1 MHEETIAAG
10 DVRLAVQHRRV
21 PAPTGPPVLLIHGM
35 AADHRTWRRTVRAL
49 HAAGRDTV
57 TYDQRGHGR
66 SDHSPAY
73 LLDELAEDAER
84 VARHVGLETFDVVG
98 HSLGGQAALRLA
110 WRLPD
115 GVRRLVL
122 EEMPPVALE
131 EGQIAETMDLPLT
144 PRRVWLGIKQVVQ
157 TPGALSRF
165 DKTMMDSVSPQFQ
178 PDPAWWERLSATP
191 QETLVISGGPRDF
204 LRPEYLRLVA
214 DALPRGEYVE
224 LRGGHTVHRESSA
237 AFARA
242 VLDFLR

>member
-1 MHEETIAAG
+1 MREEIVTAG
-10 DVRLAVQHRRV
+10 DVRLRVQHRRV

-49 HAAGRDTV
+49 RSAGRDTV

-66 SDHSPAY
+66 SDHSPEY
-73 LLDELAEDAER
+73 LLDELAADAEQ
-84 VARHVGLETFDVVG
+84 VARHAGLGTFDVVG

-122 EEMPPVALE
+122 EEMPPVALAPE
-131 EGQIAETMDLPLT
+131 QVAESMDVPLT
-144 PRRVWLGIKQVVQ
+144 PRRVWLGVKQVVQ

-165 DKTMMDSVSPQFQ
+165 DKTMMDSVSPQFH
-178 PDPAWWERLSATP
+178 PDPAWWDRLVTTD
-191 QETLVISGGPRDF
+191 QEALVISGGPRDF

-214 DALPRGEYVE
+214 DALPRGEYLE

-242 VLDFLR
+242 VLEFLR

>member
-1 MHEETIAAG
+1 MREETITAG
-10 DVRLAVQHRRV
+10 GVRLAAQHRRA
-21 PAPTGPPVLLIHGM
+21 PAPAGPPVLLIHGM

-49 HAAGRDTV
+49 HVAGRDTV

-66 SDHSPAY
+66 SDHSPEY

-110 WRLPD
+110 WRLPG

-131 EGQIAETMDLPLT
+131 EGQIAETMDLPLS
-144 PRRVWLGIKQVVQ
+144 PRRVWLGLKQVVQ

-165 DKTMMDSVSPQFQ
+165 DKTMMDSVSPQFR
-178 PDPAWWERLSATP
+178 PDPAWWDRLAATP

-214 DALPRGEYVE
+214 DALPRGEYAE

-242 VLDFLR
+242 VLNFLR

>member
-1 MHEETIAAG
+1 MREETITAG
-10 DVRLAVQHRRV
+10 GVRLAVQHRRA
-21 PAPTGPPVLLIHGM
+21 PAPAGPPVLLIHGM

-66 SDHSPAY
+66 SDHSPEY

-110 WRLPD
+110 WRLPG

-144 PRRVWLGIKQVVQ
+144 PRRVWLGLKQVVQ

-165 DKTMMDSVSPQFQ
+165 DKTMMDSVSPQFR
-178 PDPAWWERLSATP
+178 PDPVWWDRLATTP

-214 DALPRGEYVE
+214 DALPRGEYAE

-242 VLDFLR
+242 VLNFLR

>member
-1 MHEETIAAG
+1 MREETIAAG

-66 SDHSPAY
+66 SDRSPAY

-110 WRLPD
+110 WRLTD

-242 VLDFLR
+242 VLNFLR

>member
-1 MHEETIAAG
+1 MREETITAG
-10 DVRLAVQHRRV
+10 DVRLRVQHRRV
-21 PAPTGPPVLLIHGM
+21 PEPTGPPVLLIHGM

-49 HAAGRDTV
+49 SAAGRDTV

-66 SDHSPAY
+66 SDHSPEY
-73 LLDELAEDAER
+73 LLDELAQDAEH
-84 VARHVGLETFDVVG
+84 VARYAGLEEFDVVG

-122 EEMPPVALE
+122 EEMPPVAQE
-131 EGQIAETMDLPLT
+131 ESQLAESMDLPLT

-165 DKTMMDSVSPQFQ
+165 DGTMMDSVSPQFR

-214 DALPRGEYVE
+214 DALPRGEYLE

>member
-1 MHEETIAAG
+1 MRHAIIDAG
-10 DVRLAVQHRRV
+10 DVRLRVQHHR
-21 PAPTGPPVLLIHGM
+21 APEQSGPPVLLIHGM
-35 AADHRTWRRTVRAL
+35 AADHRTWRRTVKAL
-49 HAAGRDTV
+49 LAAGRDTV

-84 VARHVGLETFDVVG
+84 VARHAGLDRFDVVG

-110 WRLPD
+110 WRMPD

-131 EGQIAETMDLPLT
+131 EAQVTESMELPLT
-144 PRRVWLGIKQVVQ
+144 ARRVWLGLKQVAL
-157 TPGALSRF
+157 TPGALTRF
-165 DKTMMDSVSPQFQ
+165 DKSMMDSVSPQFR
-178 PDPAWWERLSATP
+178 PDPVWWERLSATL
-191 QETLVISGGPRDF
+191 QDTLVISGGPGDF

-214 DALPRGEYVE
+214 DALPHGEYVQ
-224 LRGGHTVHRESSA
+224 LRGGHTVHREA
-237 AFARA
+237 AVAFERA

>member
-1 MHEETIAAG
+1 MRHAIIDAG
-10 DVRLAVQHRRV
+10 DVRLRVQHHRA
-21 PAPTGPPVLLIHGM
+21 PAPSGPPVLLIHGM

-49 HAAGRDTV
+49 LAAGRDTV

-66 SDHSPAY
+66 SDHSAEY
-73 LLDELAEDAER
+73 LLDELAADAAR
-84 VARHVGLETFDVVG
+84 VAEHAGLGRFDVVG

-131 EGQIAETMDLPLT
+131 AEQVAESMDLPLT
-144 PRRVWLGIKQVVQ
+144 ARRVWLGLKQIAL
-157 TPGALSRF
+157 TPGALTRF
-165 DKTMMDSVSPQFQ
+165 DKSMMDSVSPQFQ
-178 PDPAWWERLSATP
+178 PDPVWWERLSATS
-191 QETLVISGGPRDF
+191 QAALVISGGPGDF

-214 DALPRGEYVE
+214 DALPHGTYTE
-224 LRGGHTVHRESSA
+224 LRGGHTVHREA
-237 AFARA
+237 PGAFERA